1 MDKKILI
8 VDDEQDIIE
17 FISYNLELE
26 GYLVIS
32 ANDGEE
38 ALEKVSEMPDLIILD
53 IMMPKMNGFQTLQEI
68 KKNILYKNIPILF
81 LTAKTSEIDEV
92 KGLNLGA
99 DDYLKKP
106 ISPMTVVARV
116 KTILRRIQATN
127 PDEKETQK
135 IIKNGPVKI
144 DLESYRFYINDEE
157 TFLPKKEFELIGYL
171 CANPGKVFSR
181 DHILEK
187 IWGSDV
193 IVTDRTVDVHIRK
206 IREKLNSH
214 YDLIET
220 IKGVGYRVKKFE
232 Q

>member
-1 MDKKILI
+1 MNKKILI

-26 GYLVIS
+26 GFEVIY

-38 ALEKVSEMPDLIILD
+38 ALKKVVELPQLIILD
-53 IMMPKMNGFQTLQEI
+53 IMMPKLNGFQVLQEI
-68 KKNILYKNIPILF
+68 RSNSIYKNIPILF
-81 LTAKTSEIDEV
+81 LTAKTSEIDEI

-116 KTILRRIQATN
+116 KNIFRRMQLSGNEA
-127 PDEKETQK
+127 KSETQF
-135 IIKNGPVKI
+135 IENGPVKI
-144 DLESYRFYINDEE
+144 DLESYRFYLNDDE
-157 TFLPKKEFELIGYL
+157 TFLPKKEFELISYL

-193 IVTDRTVDVHIRK
+193 VVTDRTVDVHIRK
-206 IREKLNSH
+206 IREKLKTHS
-214 YDLIET
+214 DLIET

-232 Q
+232 